1 MIWNVFFYFYFL
13 MKFVQSTA
21 ILIRGATFGGVG
33 GAGSGGR
40 GLTSMA
46 HSHARTCVHFCL
58 RLRAERVETGN
69 GHWCNNRMRP
79 SSEFPVEKKIVE
91 QLFQ

>member
-1 MIWNVFFYFYFL
+1 MIWNVFFLIYFL

-40 GLTSMA
+40 GLTTMA
-46 HSHARTCVHFCL
+46 HSHARRRCALF
-58 RLRAERVETGN
+58 
-69 GHWCNNRMRP
+69 P
-79 SSEFPVEKKIVE
+79 SSAGRTSGNRKRPLVQQQNAAVK
-91 QLFQ
+91 